1 LTIPYHYMK
10 VNNAPAKGEP
20 CRPRN
25 HLTCAAHSFCPVAFT
40 AEIGQSFALGW
51 SVRLLKSKVTC
62 DGDLRNGADLTRQEI
77 RQLTLQL
84 LLLLAACHVVLAL
97 HMLAGRPWDGL
108 LATCTLTV
116 AALTL
121 LSYWLSQE
129 KLIFASAIFLVG
141 LISTVMLLVSAGSP
155 PTVWI
160 FLSLPVIMS
169 GGLFS
174 PAVAPATGAIAGI
187 LAYTLNP
194 VPDTRLAYA
203 ALPFLSG
210 LSTWAAYHPT
220 YRSLCWSLKRSLE
233 ATALAE
239 QLRDQRGKL
248 NRTIKALEDSYQ
260 LLEKTNRELL
270 LARQEA
276 DMLRDLRSRFATNIS
291 HELRTPLNII
301 LGFSHLICTKPQLY
315 GYEKWSGALLRDLAE
330 IRRNCGYLSQLVDD
344 IVDLAR
350 VDALAMP
357 LRRELCHLRPVVEEA
372 VETASS
378 LAHNKNVTISVSCPD
393 DIPPVL
399 IDPVRIRQVLF
410 NLLTNAI
417 RHTEAGSITVA
428 VHLEQ
433 SEVVV
438 SVKDTGCGIPKE
450 ELATIFNEFY
460 QVGRPKSGVDS
471 GKGLGLAIAKRF
483 VQLHGGRIWAESELG
498 RGSTFSFS
506 LPLSHRSISLARQ
519 ATPFPLPKLRSKPL
533 VLVVGGDGMATS
545 YLRRRMEEFEFI
557 PLESP
562 ENLSEIL
569 RTRALAGVILG
580 MQNGAEQQD
589 LRQQLLEQLPEAAAL
604 IECPLPNAGW
614 LSGEERF
621 TAVLTKPVTQESLL
635 ATLERVAPG
644 RRRCR
649 VLIADDDRGFVQ
661 LVRRMLE
668 SSENQ
673 TYQVITAYSGR
684 EALRQIRRTGP
695 DAVLLDLLMPDM
707 SGFEVL
713 LELRREPHLREL
725 PVIAVTAATPGE
737 DQMSEQGAHFRLTR
751 KGAFRPGELLRLITT
766 ALDPSGGL
774 TIVQPESG

>member
-1 LTIPYHYMK
+1 MLIFLL
-10 VNNAPAKGEP
+10 G
-20 CRPRN
+20 C
-25 HLTCAAHSFCPVAFT
+25 LAF
-40 AEIGQSFALGW
+40 AF
-51 SVRLLKSKVTC
+51 
-62 DGDLRNGADLTRQEI
+62 N
-77 RQLTLQL
+77 
-84 LLLLAACHVVLAL
+84 LLAASPLDQTLIAAVVSGAPAL
-97 HMLAGRPWDGL
+97 GF
-108 LATCTLTV
+108 C
-116 AALTL
+116 AALAVVAPHWGTIALLVSLPTVTAVVATTSGAHTVWVFLTLPALMSGALVSPASAAAYATL
-121 LSYWLSQE
+121 LSALSY
-129 KLIFASAIFLVG
+129 F
-141 LISTVMLLVSAGSP
+141 
-155 PTVWI
+155 
-160 FLSLPVIMS
+160 
-169 GGLFS
+169 
-174 PAVAPATGAIAGI
+174 
-187 LAYTLNP
+187 LNP
-194 VPDTRLAYA
+194 DATTRLAYA
-203 ALPFLSG
+203 SLPFLTG
-210 LSTWAAYHPT
+210 LVTWFSFRPVYS
-220 YRSLCWSLKRSLE
+220 SLAWSLRRSLE

-248 NRTIKALEDSYQ
+248 NRTIKALDDSYQ

-276 DMLRDLRSRFATNIS
+276 DMLRDLRSRFATNLS

-301 LGFSHLICTKPQLY
+301 LGFSQLICTKPQLY
-315 GYEKWSGALLRDLAE
+315 GYDKWSGALLRDLAE

-417 RHTEAGSITVA
+417 RHTEAGSINVA

-533 VLVVGGDGMATS
+533 VLVVGDDGMATS